1 MMLEQRITDDSIIQ
15 RLRDYGVTGSL
26 DYSLKTKVGTWCLKM
41 LATCDRK
48 AKADGDLVEAS
59 WWCKKFAKNP
69 DGYDPD
75 RGRNKPASDDYEDRE
90 NDYHM
95 RRERDEQLAMVGEV

>member
-1 MMLEQRITDDSIIQ
+1 MLEQRINDDNNY
-15 RLRDYGVTGSL
+15 RAVAVYGVTRVARLLLENQGRA
-26 DYSLKTKVGTWCLKM
+26 WCLAM

-48 AKADGDLVEAS
+48 AKADGDLMEAS

-75 RGRNKPASDDYEDRE
+75 RGRNVQG
-90 NDYHM
+90 
-95 RRERDEQLAMVGEV
+95 RR